1 MTLPKLTCMAGSQP
15 SAVFLLGPGKGNNTK
30 PANRMGPLRVCLLQE
45 EEGGSL
51 PVQPDASRTRQGHT
65 VDVSVTLW
73 CLTVF
78 FCNNGDS
85 DQRSAGPSLAVK
97 SLMVEPPF
105 LWAELKLNA
114 ALFPR
119 TSPVTCFDLTG

>member
-1 MTLPKLTCMAGSQP
+1 MTSASCQVAPVGKHETPKCSTNTEIFIDVETQKSESLLIQKDQCDELVTLLKLTCMAGSQP
-15 SAVFLLGPGKGNNTK
+15 WAVFLLGPGKGYSTK

-65 VDVSVTLW
+65 VDVSVTLC

-78 FCNNGDS
+78 
-85 DQRSAGPSLAVK
+85 L
-97 SLMVEPPF
+97 
-105 LWAELKLNA
+105 
-114 ALFPR
+114 
-119 TSPVTCFDLTG
+119 